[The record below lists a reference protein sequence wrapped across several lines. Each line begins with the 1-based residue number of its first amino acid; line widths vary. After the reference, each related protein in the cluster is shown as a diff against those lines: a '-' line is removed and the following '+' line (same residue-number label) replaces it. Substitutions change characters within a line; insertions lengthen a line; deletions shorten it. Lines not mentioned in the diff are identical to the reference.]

1 MAEGENV
8 THFLSRI
15 QEEMSDPSY
24 SVPMKQLEKDIA
36 KMPAIPDY
44 SRVPEERNMDFSDI
58 PLLLR
63 KYFP

>member
-15 QEEMSDPSY
+15 QEEMSDLSY

-44 SRVPEERNMDFSDI
+44 SRVPKERNMDFSDI
-58 PLLLR
+58 PLLR